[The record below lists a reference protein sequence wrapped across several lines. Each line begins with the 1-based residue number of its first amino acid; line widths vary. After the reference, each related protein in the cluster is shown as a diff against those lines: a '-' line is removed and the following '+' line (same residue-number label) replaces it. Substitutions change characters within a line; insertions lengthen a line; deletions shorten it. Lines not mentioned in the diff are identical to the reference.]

1 MVVAAEVDL
10 SDDTG
15 NEGLLAMEEVLRCSV
30 QARVTLRWT
39 AGYEQD
45 SVPETQV
52 EREKWFV
59 LAVEMVFEMVHD
71 ENRMDG

>member
-52 EREKWFV
+52 EREEWFV